1 MSDKKP
7 AIPSDFP
14 LVLVELIRSGWSKV
28 PKERPSIEEFK
39 SAFMEMLTE
48 EEKDEYN
55 KVTHMNTL
63 KTTLSEMREEKIE
76 MLKPENS
83 EEIKNPTDQEKK
95 SQVKNFGLCMP

>member
-1 MSDKKP
+1 
-7 AIPSDFP
+7 
-14 LVLVELIRSGWSKV
+14 
-28 PKERPSIEEFK
+28 
-39 SAFMEMLTE
+39 MEMLTE

-55 KVTHMNTL
+55 KVTHIHKL

-95 SQVKNFGLCMP
+95 ESGKEFCSLHSLMMRKNQSTKRQNSD